1 MAQQYGIHRTAKTL
15 LLDYYSL
22 KKRVEQ
28 KDADHDNG
36 RKTRHPARR
45 PRGTAAESHAAT
57 DPNAVATF
65 FEVVP
70 SALSPGS
77 CECTLE
83 WEDAGGAKMR
93 VHVKG
98 FLAPDLTALS
108 KSFWGLEG

>member
-15 LLDYYSL
+15 RLDYYSL

-28 KDADHDNG
+28 KDIDHK
-36 RKTRHPARR
+36 RVSKTRKPSSKTRST
-45 PRGTAAESHAAT
+45 TA

-70 SALSPGS
+70 SAPSAGS

-83 WEDAGGAKMR
+83 LEDAGGARLR
-93 VHVKG
+93 VHLKG
-98 FLAPDLTALS
+98 FGPPT
-108 KSFWGLEG
+108 WPR